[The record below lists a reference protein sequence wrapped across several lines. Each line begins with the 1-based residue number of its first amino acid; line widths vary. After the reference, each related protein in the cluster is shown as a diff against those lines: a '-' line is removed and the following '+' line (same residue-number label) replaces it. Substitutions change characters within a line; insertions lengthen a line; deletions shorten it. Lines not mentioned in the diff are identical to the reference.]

1 MKQACV
7 FLCVF
12 LIPIILC
19 GHPLAERIT
28 THWEKAGY
36 KIAYDYP
43 WRSFAFHGRYSHRV
57 QLDLSKNTLT
67 VFTEAF
73 SFSDGFTSLA
83 DYASDI
89 RSLFQASGFGQVRL
103 LFSGDG
109 LSDPETGAVYGWLVA
124 DASTLP
130 FYLLSELRPE
140 TQGFIRLIF
149 DLSYETNRLQKA
161 VDPLANPGGLE
172 LPGVKPEELARIAAE
187 DAAILLVQ
195 QRQDKALE
203 TQLQQIKKELAD
215 RSQTIL
221 QLATLNDQLFQ
232 RLRTLEETVATYEA
246 SETSRIRKEDQIR
259 VEREAFE
266 DQGRQLWEAGLRI
279 KQLESALAEKESD
292 ILRLNQLLSFREVQ
306 TSGLTKEVERQAERI
321 VKLQSENA
329 RLTEENLRL
338 TLTTTPPSEKVLD
351 ESDGA
356 EATPTT
362 SPKRVLEERRKVVDN
377 PENDLKIRYSYDVS
391 GKVAVLEVV
400 DAQGAVLETS
410 AYTYDE
416 EGRPLRVRSQGPSS
430 GERTETYD
438 YSERGTVT
446 IEFREGQ
453 TLKAKQRIEKNPEG
467 QTVRVKVYDAKG
479 ALNYMEE
486 CFHESGLLKRADGY
500 DASGKRVRQTFYAY
514 DAENRI
520 TRIEIKE
527 GTEVKWVQTFDYAT
541 TGEPV
546 QMSLFNSRG
555 VLVEVTEYI
564 YAP

>member
-36 KIAYDYP
+36 QIAYDYP

-109 LSDPETGAVYGWLVA
+109 LSDPETGAVYGWLLA

-266 DQGRQLWEAGLRI
+266 DLGRQLWEAGLRI
-279 KQLESALAEKESD
+279 KQLESALADKESD

-400 DAQGAVLETS
+400 DAKGAVLETS

-416 EGRPLRVRSQGPSS
+416 EGRPLRVRSQGSSS

-438 YSERGTVT
+438 YSERETVT

-486 CFHESGLLKRADGY
+486 CFHEGGLLKRADGY

-541 TGEPV
+541 TGEPEK
-546 QMSLFNSRG
+546 MSLFNSKG

>member
-1 MKQACV
+1 
-7 FLCVF
+7 
-12 LIPIILC
+12 
-19 GHPLAERIT
+19 
-28 THWEKAGY
+28 
-36 KIAYDYP
+36 
-43 WRSFAFHGRYSHRV
+43 
-57 QLDLSKNTLT
+57 
-67 VFTEAF
+67 
-73 SFSDGFTSLA
+73 
-83 DYASDI
+83 
-89 RSLFQASGFGQVRL
+89 
-103 LFSGDG
+103 
-109 LSDPETGAVYGWLVA
+109 
-124 DASTLP
+124 
-130 FYLLSELRPE
+130 
-140 TQGFIRLIF
+140 
-149 DLSYETNRLQKA
+149 
-161 VDPLANPGGLE
+161 
-172 LPGVKPEELARIAAE
+172 
-187 DAAILLVQ
+187 
-195 QRQDKALE
+195 
-203 TQLQQIKKELAD
+203 
-215 RSQTIL
+215 
-221 QLATLNDQLFQ
+221 
-232 RLRTLEETVATYEA
+232 
-246 SETSRIRKEDQIR
+246 
-259 VEREAFE
+259 
-266 DQGRQLWEAGLRI
+266 LWEAGLRI
-279 KQLESALAEKESD
+279 KQLESALADKESD

-486 CFHESGLLKRADGY
+486 CFHEGGLLKRADGY

-541 TGEPV
+541 TGEPEK
-546 QMSLFNSRG
+546 MSLFNSKG

>member
-266 DQGRQLWEAGLRI
+266 DLGRQLWEAGLRI
-279 KQLESALAEKESD
+279 KQLESALADKESD

-362 SPKRVLEERRKVVDN
+362 SPKRVLEERRKAVDN

-391 GKVAVLEVV
+391 GKVSVLEVV
-400 DAQGAVLETS
+400 DAKGAVLETS

-486 CFHESGLLKRADGY
+486 CFHEGGLLKRADGY